1 MDVMIDIETLST
13 KPEAVVLSVGA
24 VKFNMHDEPVEK
36 IHWRLSID
44 EQTEADRDI
53 SDDTLEWWSKQALA
67 VRAEVFSED
76 NRISVPE
83 FFKELNRYVTGCDK
97 IWCQGPQF
105 DLVIIENLYR
115 QFEHHWSWQYWQVM
129 DSRTLF
135 QVMKHFNFEDPR
147 KGVQQDLHNAAE
159 DAYWQ
164 AIGVQKMYSAIGKNL

>member
-24 VKFNMHDEPVEK
+24 VKFNMKDEPVQK
-36 IHWRLSID
+36 IHWRLDIN
-44 EQTEADRDI
+44 EQTDADRDI
-53 SDDTLEWWSKQALA
+53 CNDTLEWWAKQDLA
-67 VRAEVFSED
+67 VRSEVFSTD
-76 NRISVPE
+76 NRVSLDQ
-83 FFKELNRYVTGCDK
+83 FFAELNRYMTGAEK

-115 QFEHHWSWQYWQVM
+115 QFEQHWNWQFWQVM

-164 AIGVQKMYSAIGKNL
+164 AIGVQKMYSEIGKNL